1 MKIFYWSPFFSNI
14 ATVKAVINSAKSL
27 IKYAKKNEKYDV
39 NIINAIGEWDNYITT
54 NTKTIKFKNLS
65 KKNWIKIIPKDSF
78 FKSRLSYLFIFI
90 TNLRSLL
97 QLINN
102 EKPDYLIIHL
112 ITSLPIFLTPFFN
125 KKTKIILRIS
135 GLPKLN
141 ILRSIFWKI
150 YSKKIHKV
158 TCPTQSTYNKILK
171 SKIFDKHKI
180 YLLRDPILN
189 VKDIL
194 KKSNEKLENNIRN
207 EKYILGIGRLTKQKN
222 FSLLLNFFNQLNKKY
237 PKYKLYILGDG
248 ENKSILNNMI
258 NKYQLNTKVFLL
270 GHQSNVFKYL
280 KFADC
285 FILSSLWEDP
295 GFVLAEA
302 GIMNTNIISSNCPN
316 GPKEIIHNED
326 FLFINGSKD
335 NLMKKFEIYK
345 NKTPIELLRQKIQ
358 IKKRIKFYTSFQHF
372 TKLNLILNENNE
384 QDFN

>member
-1 MKIFYWSPFFSNI
+1 MKIFYWSPFFSII